1 MQVRR
6 LVAALRPAPADGEAG
21 QAAREAAVV
30 GACGALAAAFA
41 EAPERRGVFLA
52 EDGAVAI
59 LELLDQRS
67 PRARARA
74 LSRFVLRC
82 SGHTAAVAC
91 GLPETTL
98 PVQNGDECSFAGTW
112 AHRAR

>member
-1 MQVRR
+1 MAV
-6 LVAALRPAPADGEAG
+6 LRPAPGEGEAG
-21 QAAREAAVV
+21 AAAREAAAV

-67 PRARARA
+67 PRARTPAA
-74 LSRFVLRC
+74 LCYICRLTSAGAYGLWKAGCQHAMV
-82 SGHTAAVAC
+82 GTA
-91 GLPETTL
+91 
-98 PVQNGDECSFAGTW
+98 FAGP
-112 AHRAR
+112 